1 MKGVIRLFQQPDHVS
16 TNKTIRGFIM
26 STYQIVQLADS
37 LVKGWETRIPAMKGE
52 EWNQFRWWLNY
63 LQGYAMF

>member
-1 MKGVIRLFQQPDHVS
+1 
-16 TNKTIRGFIM
+16 M
-26 STYQIVQLADS
+26 STHQIVQLADS
-37 LVKGWETRIPAMKGE
+37 LVKGWETKIPAMKGE